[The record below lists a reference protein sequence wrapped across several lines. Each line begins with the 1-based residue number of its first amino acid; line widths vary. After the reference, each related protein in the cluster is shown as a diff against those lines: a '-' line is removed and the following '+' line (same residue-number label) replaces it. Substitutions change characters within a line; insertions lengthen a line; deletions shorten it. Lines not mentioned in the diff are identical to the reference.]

1 MGSKQ
6 ATYQVHD
13 DSHKIGKYTI
23 RVMVRVRVMV
33 RIRVRVMVRV
43 RVRAYLPMEQ
53 PHELI
58 TISN

>member
-1 MGSKQ
+1 MMTDNMGSKQ

-23 RVMVRVRVMV
+23 RVIVIVRVV
-33 RIRVRVMVRV
+33 VMVRV
-43 RVRAYLPMEQ
+43 RVRAHLPMEQ

-58 TISN
+58 IIIN